1 MHWRTLTSI
10 PVRTLSNF
18 TPMNLNSLL
27 KTLLFMSV
35 ASMAAA
41 QNASPP
47 DKPRPPQ
54 QAEFIRTVNARYQTS
69 DGLSD
74 GQRRME
80 KGTILDVVSQDIGT
94 VVLDYGK
101 SRLVASK
108 SDVRLFDKE
117 PSLQATKPGFKTGQI
132 VIISASYS
140 LHGNAPR
147 NVKNRL
153 KTYLPDKGMLT
164 APLIF
169 PVSDDLSTAAANAQ
183 FIALPGVSTQVV
195 IATRKG
201 AVVVQT
207 QSPGQIVATSPNRLV
222 VEYEYLGKR
231 YRKVGVEGKDMTLP

>member
-1 MHWRTLTSI
+1 MNI
-10 PVRTLSNF
+10 PS
-18 TPMNLNSLL
+18 PIKIILL
-27 KTLLFMSV
+27 L
-35 ASMAAA
+35 SMASLATA
-41 QNASPP
+41 QNASRPAETKPP
-47 DKPRPPQ
+47 K
-54 QAEFIRTVNARYQTS
+54 QAEFIRTVNARYRTP

-80 KGTILDVVSQDIGT
+80 KGTILDVVSHDIGT
-94 VVLDYGK
+94 VVLNYGK
-101 SRLVASK
+101 SRLVVST

-117 PSLQATKPGFKTGQI
+117 PSLQATKPGFKTGQL
-132 VIISASYS
+132 VILSAWYS

-164 APLIF
+164 APLSF
-169 PVSDDLSTAAANAQ
+169 PVTDDLSTAAANAQ
-183 FIALPGVSTQVV
+183 FIVVPGVSTQVV

-207 QSPGQIVATSPNRLV
+207 QTAGQVVATSPNRLV

-231 YRKVGVEGKDMTLP
+231 YRKVGVEGKEMTLP